1 MEYRFIVPSEPTSEA
16 PSEYHSDTEEIEMEE
31 IQKGR
36 RREGREGSRVKEYT
50 IAWWK
55 YNVMYI
61 RSKTVLNGRV
71 FFGVPALLQ

>member
-50 IAWWK
+50 IQK
-55 YNVMYI
+55 Q
-61 RSKTVLNGRV
+61 S
-71 FFGVPALLQ
+71 